1 MRKLFRFPS
10 DYTHGICPCLC
21 FVDIISANKAIE
33 RFDESE
39 AEEVAVLLDI
49 RLLQTFRGWEEFG
62 RLAQ

>member
-1 MRKLFRFPS
+1 MVGRGSAMEVLVCV
-10 DYTHGICPCLC
+10 CPCLC

-49 RLLQTFRGWEEFG
+49 RLLQTFRCWEEFG